1 MKFVNKSK
9 MELSDTLIPDL
20 FILNHMVSLESID
33 IKVYLYM
40 QFLAKSQTEIDDS
53 TFAKK
58 LCITENELSFSLDRL
73 QTEELL
79 VKTSQGFSIVDLKE
93 IEVNK
98 SYIPKMEPKVNR
110 VQTELER
117 KRIAAAEAIN
127 ESFFQGIMSLGWYTD
142 IGTLFKNYSFSEE
155 VMIALFHYCQERKA
169 LNKKY
174 VYAVAE
180 NWYNGGVKTFE
191 QLEEFLESYDVIQ
204 KIKQKIIKALR
215 LNRNM
220 TKYEEQYIN
229 SWVKDFGYD
238 FSMIEEALKRTVSA
252 SNPTISYINGI
263 LSNWYK
269 KGLKNVDDLN
279 NSETENESNKCE
291 KVVVQNKCNLKENA
305 NNSSTNTK
313 FKNYEQRNYSDL
325 ECFYDNF

>member
-1 MKFVNKSK
+1 MKFVKKSK
-9 MELSDTLIPDL
+9 MELSDTLVPDL
-20 FILNHMVSLESID
+20 FILNHMVSLEEVD
-33 IKVYLYM
+33 IKVYLYLL
-40 QFLAKSQTEIDDS
+40 FLSKSQTEMDN
-53 TFAKK
+53 TTLAKK

-93 IEVNK
+93 VEVNK
-98 SYIPKMEPKVNR
+98 SYIPKMEPKINR

-180 NWYNGGVKTFE
+180 NWYHGGVKTFE

-204 KIKQKIIKALR
+204 KIKQKIVKALR
-215 LNRNM
+215 LNRNI

-229 SWVKDFGYD
+229 SWVKEFGYD
-238 FSMIEEALKRTVSA
+238 FSMIEEALKRTVSI

-263 LSNWYK
+263 LNNWYK
-269 KGLKNVDDLN
+269 KGFKTVEDLKNAEKEFEQKKLEKTSTGYN
-279 NSETENESNKCE
+279 KIKETN
-291 KVVVQNKCNLKENA
+291 
-305 NNSSTNTK
+305 NTK
-313 FKNYEQRNYSDL
+313 FKNYEQRTYNDL
-325 ECFYDNF
+325 ESFYDNF

>member
-1 MKFVNKSK
+1 MKLVKKSK
-9 MELSDTLIPDL
+9 MELSDTLVSDL
-20 FILNHMVSLESID
+20 FILNHMISLEEVD
-33 IKVYLYM
+33 IKVYLYLL
-40 QFLAKSQTEIDDS
+40 FLSKTQTEIDNATLS
-53 TFAKK
+53 KK

-73 QTEELL
+73 QTEELI

-93 IEVNK
+93 VEVNK
-98 SYIPKMEPKVNR
+98 SYIPKMEPKINR

-180 NWYNGGVKTFE
+180 NWYHGGVKTFE
-191 QLEEFLESYDVIQ
+191 QLEEFLESYDEIQ
-204 KIKQKIIKALR
+204 KIKQKIVKALR
-215 LNRNM
+215 LNRNI

-229 SWVKDFGYD
+229 SWVKEFGYD
-238 FSMIEEALKRTVSA
+238 FSMIEEALKRTVSI

-263 LSNWYK
+263 LSNWHK
-269 KGLKNVDDLN
+269 KGFKNIEDLKNAEKEFELKK
-279 NSETENESNKCE
+279 SEK
-291 KVVVQNKCNLKENA
+291 
-305 NNSSTNTK
+305 SSTGYNKNKTKETNNTK
-313 FKNYEQRNYSDL
+313 FKNYEQRTYNDL
-325 ECFYDNF
+325 ESFYDNF

>member
-1 MKFVNKSK
+1 
-9 MELSDTLIPDL
+9 MELSDTLVSDL
-20 FILNHMVSLESID
+20 FILNHMVSLEEVD
-33 IKVYLYM
+33 IKVYLYLLFLSKT
-40 QFLAKSQTEIDDS
+40 QTELDNTALAKKI
-53 TFAKK
+53 
-58 LCITENELSFSLDRL
+58 CITENELSFSLDRL
-73 QTEELL
+73 QTEELII
-79 VKTSQGFSIVDLKE
+79 KTSQGFNIVDLKE
-93 IEVNK
+93 VEVNK

-110 VQTELER
+110 VQTELEK

-191 QLEEFLESYDVIQ
+191 QLEEFLESYDEIQ

-215 LNRNM
+215 LNRNI

-229 SWVKDFGYD
+229 SWVKDFGYN
-238 FSMIEEALKRTVSA
+238 FSIIEEALKRTVSIA
-252 SNPTISYINGI
+252 NPTISYINGI

-269 KGLKNVDDLN
+269 KGYKTIEDLKNA
-279 NSETENESNKCE
+279 EKEFEQKKCE
-291 KVVVQNKCNLKENA
+291 KNNIYNSR
-305 NNSSTNTK
+305 NNSKESNSTK
-313 FKNYEQRNYSDL
+313 FKNYEQRKYSDL
-325 ECFYDNF
+325 ESFYDNF